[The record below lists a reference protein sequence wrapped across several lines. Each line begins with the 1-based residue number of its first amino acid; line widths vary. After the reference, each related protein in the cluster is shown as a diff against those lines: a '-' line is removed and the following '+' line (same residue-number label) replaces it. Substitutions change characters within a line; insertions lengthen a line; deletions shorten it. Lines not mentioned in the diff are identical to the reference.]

1 MKYLRRLVW
10 YIATRLLVF
19 TCVLGLATIAF
30 YFSMNAA
37 NIYII
42 LKDGMAQRA
51 MTVMMDAD
59 PQLLKNYF
67 ASSYIE
73 RDNMLASIRNDANPY
88 ARYQVTGI
96 DHRLYMEWMWCWPWE
111 DTAQATFVETIPA
124 IDGRILSEYREIT
137 PKEQLAVPRWDS
149 ARYDVVLTR
158 ESGQWHI
165 KNMTYKGAYQTD

>member
-67 ASSYIE
+67 SSSYIE

-96 DHRLYMEWMWCWPWE
+96 DHRCTWSGCGAGPG

-158 ESGQWHI
+158 ENGQWHI
-165 KNMTYKGAYQTD
+165 KNMIYKGAYQTD